1 MKRREFLK
9 KSAVAGAAGAAA
21 VTLAKPALSQGRKEM
36 IIVSTWPRDFP
47 GLGLSAQR
55 LAARIP
61 VLTDGRI
68 QVKYFASGERVGAFD
83 SFDEVASGN
92 SQAYIGADYYWKG
105 KHPGWAY
112 FTAVPFGF
120 AYAEMDAWMKYGG
133 GQQLHDELAAGFGI
147 KGFPCGNTGCQ
158 MGGWFNKEINSAA
171 DFKGLKMRIPGLGGD
186 VLAKL
191 GASTVSLPGSQIY
204 ENLVSGAIQATE
216 WVGPYNDY
224 FMKFYEAAKFYYYP
238 GMHEPASQLHMGMN
252 KKWWDG
258 LSKTD
263 QAIIEAACK
272 LVKKGQKVSPEIMIP
287 LVAHVNE
294 FTRVRDLIVA
304 EAKDVID
311 KSEVSLD
318 YKIGTMIELP
328 RAAVTADEIAAKADF
343 FSFGTN
349 DLTQTGFGLSRDDA
363 GRFLPFYLENG
374 LLKEDPFVSLDQKGM
389 GVLIRMAIDKGKP
402 VNPSLHLGVCGEHG
416 GDPKSIDFFHQVGV
430 DYVSCSPFRVPT
442 AHLAAA
448 QAVIR
453 NR

>member
-9 KSAVAGAAGAAA
+9 KSAVAGVAGAAA

-158 MGGWFNKEINSAA
+158 MGGWFNNEINSAA

-204 ENLVSGAIQATE
+204 ENLVSGSIQATE

-224 FMKFYEAAKFYYYP
+224 FMKFYEAAKYYYYP

-263 QAIIEAACK
+263 QAIIEAACAEENSHQMAETNANNGTYLNK
-272 LVKKGQKVSPEIMIP
+272 LINDHGVKVRAFNDDVYDAFGKAAEEVFAEVQAHSPLAKKIHDSFLTSRADLGRWMI
-287 LVAHVNE
+287 L
-294 FTRVRDLIVA
+294 
-304 EAKDVID
+304 
-311 KSEVSLD
+311 
-318 YKIGTMIELP
+318 
-328 RAAVTADEIAAKADF
+328 ADSGYI
-343 FSFGTN
+343 N
-349 DLTQTGFGLSRDDA
+349 Q
-363 GRFLPFYLENG
+363 
-374 LLKEDPFVSLDQKGM
+374 
-389 GVLIRMAIDKGKP
+389 
-402 VNPSLHLGVCGEHG
+402 
-416 GDPKSIDFFHQVGV
+416 
-430 DYVSCSPFRVPT
+430 
-442 AHLAAA
+442 
-448 QAVIR
+448 R
-453 NR
+453 NRVLGIKV